1 MTESQTSTAMKESIR
16 DFIMEQF
23 PLARQRDISNEDSL
37 LDDGLIDSMGTLE
50 VVMYLEEAFNILLE
64 DEDLVM
70 DNFASI
76 TTLAEFVEA
85 KRS

>member
-50 VVMYLEEAFNILLE
+50 VVMYLEETFNILLE